1 VAGKFRLRA
10 TSALSR
16 TQLASFFPPLVSA
29 RMPSRRQERA
39 IVERPDSGE
48 RLNASDLPAVSTEV
62 YSAGCES
69 RHSLRC
75 GT

>member
-29 RMPSRRQERA
+29 RKPN
-39 IVERPDSGE
+39 PDFF
-48 RLNASDLPAVSTEV
+48 
-62 YSAGCES
+62 
-69 RHSLRC
+69 RHSTGRLRDRE
-75 GT
+75 